1 MVIKMS
7 NKKLVD
13 SITSRSEDFAQWYT
27 DLCLKAELMDY
38 SDVQGFIIYRPYGY
52 NIWENIQDYL
62 NKRFKETNHQNV
74 YFPMVIPES
83 LFQKEKD
90 HVEGFA
96 PETAMI
102 TTSGVEDLAE
112 RLIVRP
118 TSEVLFATHYAK
130 VIQSHRDLPKLYNQ
144 WCSVV
149 RWEKTTRPFLRGK
162 EFLWQEGHTAHAT
175 EEEAREETL
184 QMLDIYEDLGKE
196 VLAIPFVTG
205 KKTESEKFAG
215 AIDTYTI
222 EALMYDG
229 KALQSGTSHY
239 FGQDFAKAFDIKFQN
254 KESKTE
260 YVYQTSWGVSTRL
273 IGAVIMVHGDD
284 EGLVLPPFVA
294 PDQVVIIPIQQK
306 NEKVIEVTN
315 KINNELKELNIRVK
329 LDDSNRRPGW
339 KFSEYEM
346 KGVPL
351 RIEIGPRD
359 IENGVATIVKRHN
372 REKITV
378 ELSKITEIIPKLLQE
393 IHDEMYQKALNH
405 VNENTNEAK
414 DYNHFKELLEQGGY
428 VKLSINEEAEE
439 IIKEETGAT
448 ARVIVEGEML
458 TDVCPVT
465 NKKTT
470 HTILFARAY

>member
-1 MVIKMS
+1 MS
-7 NKKLVD
+7 NKKLVE
-13 SITSRSEDFAQWYT
+13 SITSRDKDFARWYT
-27 DLCLKAELMDY
+27 EICLEAELMDY

-52 NIWENIQDYL
+52 GIWENIQDYL
-62 NKRFKETNHQNV
+62 NKRFKETNHKNV
-74 YFPMVIPES
+74 YMPMLIPES
-83 LFQKEKD
+83 LFQIEKD
-90 HVEGFA
+90 HVDGFA
-96 PETAMI
+96 PETAMV
-102 TTSGVEDLAE
+102 TTTGENKLAE
-112 RLIVRP
+112 RLIIRP
-118 TSEVLFATHYAK
+118 TSEVLFAKHYAK
-130 VIQSHRDLPKLYNQ
+130 IIESHRDLPKLYNQ

-175 EEEAREETL
+175 KEEAVEETL
-184 QMLDIYEDLGKE
+184 RMLKIYEDLGKE

>member
-1 MVIKMS
+1 MS

-13 SITSRSEDFAQWYT
+13 SITSRDVDFARWYT

-62 NKRFKETNHQNV
+62 NNEFKKTNHQNV
-74 YFPMVIPES
+74 YFPLVIPES

-102 TTSGVEDLAE
+102 TSSGVEDLAE

-130 VIQSHRDLPKLYNQ
+130 IIQSYRDLPKLYNQ

-175 EEEAREETL
+175 EEEAKAETL
-184 QMLDIYEDLGKE
+184 QMLKVYENLGKE
-196 VLAIPFVTG
+196 LLAIPFVTG
-205 KKTESEKFAG
+205 RKTEKEKFAG

-239 FGQDFAKAFDIKFQN
+239 FGQEFAKAFDIKFQN
-254 KESKTE
+254 EKSKVE
-260 YVYQTSWGVSTRL
+260 HVYQTSWGVSTRL

-284 EGLVLPPFVA
+284 EGLVLPPYVA
-294 PDQVVIIPIQQK
+294 PTQVVIIPIQGK
-306 NEKVIEVTN
+306 KEEVVNTTNELYK
-315 KINNELKELNIRVK
+315 ELKESGIRVD
-329 LDDSNRRPGW
+329 LDDSNRSPGW

-351 RIEIGPRD
+351 RVEIGPRD
-359 IENGVATIVKRHN
+359 IKNNQATVVKRHN
-372 REKITV
+372 REKINV
-378 ELSKITEIIPKLLQE
+378 SLDEITNEIPKLLKE
-393 IHDEMYQKALNH
+393 IHDEMYAKALSH
-405 VNENTNEAK
+405 VENSTRTAK
-414 DYNHFKELLEQGGY
+414 TYEEFKEHLQKGGY
-428 VKLSINEEAEE
+428 VKLSIAGEEAET
-439 IIKEETGAT
+439 IIKEDTGAT
-448 ARVIVEGEML
+448 ARVIVEEDL
-458 TDVCPVT
+458 VTDICPVT
-465 NKKTT
+465 NKKATQ
-470 HTILFARAY
+470 TILFARAY